1 MSNAS
6 AGAARILKESCA
18 IDSLFHGLFTD
29 PPFECGPDHSIVD
42 ILLEGGVTAISTTI
56 VDDNYPCN
64 FTECCKAI
72 HQYYLLEETLPE
84 KVIVATSAADIL
96 RAKAEGKLAVIMST
110 QGAFCFEQDLRYI
123 SLLNRLGLKI
133 VQLTYNQQSFIGS
146 GAFVSDDTGL
156 SRFGEQCIYEMNR
169 VGMLIDLSHAGRK
182 TSLDAIAASADPVIF
197 SHSPCYDVAKHTRN
211 ANDEQIRA
219 LAAKGGVI
227 GLCPHSVMCDE
238 DQSSWPTVDRF
249 IDHIAHVADLVG
261 IDHVGIGTDRWKRPT
276 LDYLMGRVEFERTC
290 PNWFG
295 RFNGYQKHVQGFNY
309 FDEWDNLVDHH
320 AGPGLWR
327 GGHQKGAGRQP
338 AAGVPQRVGQGVTRH
353 V

>member
-1 MSNAS
+1 MKNVSAEAS
-6 AGAARILKESCA
+6 RILKESYA

-29 PPFECGPDHSIVD
+29 PPFDCAPGRNIVD

-64 FTECCKAI
+64 FTECI
-72 HQYYLLEETLPE
+72 
-84 KVIVATSAADIL
+84 ATHSADIE

-197 SHSPCYDVAKHTRN
+197 SHSSCYDVAKHTRN

-238 DQSSWPTVDRF
+238 DQSSWPTADRF

-309 FDEWDNLVDHH
+309 FDEWDNLVDHLL
-320 AGPGLWR
+320 AR
-327 GGHQKGAGRQP
+327 GFGGEDIKKVLGGNLL
-338 AAGVPQRVGQGVTRH
+338 RVFRNVWDKE
-353 V
+353 

>member
-182 TSLDAIAASADPVIF
+182 TSLDAIAAQFPSDLPDLPTIRQEIDRLEKEEAE
-197 SHSPCYDVAKHTRN
+197 AKKSI
-211 ANDEQIRA
+211 EEIRRRFGKRA
-219 LAAKGGVI
+219 VFQACLLGDLKMPIDNRHLVQMPGV
-227 GLCPHSVMCDE
+227 
-238 DQSSWPTVDRF
+238 
-249 IDHIAHVADLVG
+249 VG
-261 IDHVGIGTDRWKRPT
+261 R
-276 LDYLMGRVEFERTC
+276 
-290 PNWFG
+290 
-295 RFNGYQKHVQGFNY
+295 
-309 FDEWDNLVDHH
+309 
-320 AGPGLWR
+320 
-327 GGHQKGAGRQP
+327 
-338 AAGVPQRVGQGVTRH
+338 
-353 V
+353 